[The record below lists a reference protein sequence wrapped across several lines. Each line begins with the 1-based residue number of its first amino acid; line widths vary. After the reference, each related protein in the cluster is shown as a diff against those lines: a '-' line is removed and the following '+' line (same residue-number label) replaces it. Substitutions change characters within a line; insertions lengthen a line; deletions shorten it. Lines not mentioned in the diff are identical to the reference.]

1 MEDVVEKMYNIFHA
15 NKQEEKTENIKRKSL
30 TYFSITTLSTMN
42 KHDLQNMRRF
52 WYCNRYLD
60 RILIILDYQRNI
72 VNEED
77 SDISSMTD
85 DQREIK
91 V

>member
-1 MEDVVEKMYNIFHA
+1 MEDVVEKMYNVFHA

-52 WYCNRYLD
+52 WYCNR
-60 RILIILDYQRNI
+60 
-72 VNEED
+72 
-77 SDISSMTD
+77 
-85 DQREIK
+85 
-91 V
+91 